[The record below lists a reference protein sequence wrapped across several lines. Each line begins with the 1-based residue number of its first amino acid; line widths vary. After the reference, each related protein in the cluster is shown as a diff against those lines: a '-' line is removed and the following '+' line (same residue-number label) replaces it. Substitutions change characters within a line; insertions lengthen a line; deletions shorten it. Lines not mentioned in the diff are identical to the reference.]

1 VVVNEKPLYFRGRRI
16 IDETLS
22 ALKAN
27 FGLGNAENVMLTGM
41 SMCHLI
47 PPSLPLHLRIT
58 TSTDSTHDPDLQAV
72 LLGAWPPIFTLTTCM
87 TN

>member
-1 VVVNEKPLYFRGRRI
+1 MPPHIRHYGAGNREEPVVVNEKPLYFRGRRI

-47 PPSLPLHLRIT
+47 PPSLRLHL
-58 TSTDSTHDPDLQAV
+58 L
-72 LLGAWPPIFTLTTCM
+72 
-87 TN
+87 